1 MGNTATQTEIKSH
14 RDLIVWQRS
23 MDAVETVYA
32 VSAEFPSTEKFGLT
46 SQLRRAAVSIPS
58 NIAEGYG
65 RGTTQDYL
73 RFLRIARGSLFEV
86 DTQLLIAK
94 RMGFLPHDQ
103 YEQVENQLAETG
115 RVLAGLIKSIE
126 SRITNPRSLMP
137 NSEGVSDEQ

>member
-1 MGNTATQTEIKSH
+1 
-14 RDLIVWQRS
+14 

-126 SRITNPRSLMP
+126 SRITNP
-137 NSEGVSDEQ
+137 

>member
-1 MGNTATQTEIKSH
+1 
-14 RDLIVWQRS
+14 